1 MFAAQGQLNG
11 FGPGHIAAQ
20 NSDVIEV
27 RQSNGTVAYLWSAD
41 LWFSAESGL
50 KGDDHQYWEP
60 LGWAEAAVP
69 GLPEPVPVPHR
80 IAAAGQ
86 CASPPSHS
94 LLCGARLKR
103 VSGAGGRPTW
113 RDCYELDLAGAA
125 DGERCP
131 PEPEPDPGPRA
142 KQPRGGEL

>member
-20 NSDVIEV
+20 NSDVIEI

-80 IAAAGQ
+80 TAAAGQ
-86 CASPPSHS
+86 CASPPFPLAAVRRTAEACEWCGWQAYVAG
-94 LLCGARLKR
+94 LL
-103 VSGAGGRPTW
+103 
-113 RDCYELDLAGAA
+113 
-125 DGERCP
+125 
-131 PEPEPDPGPRA
+131 RA
-142 KQPRGGEL
+142 